1 MTLLLSSSIC
11 PTRAASGGEA
21 TLATTAERAGAVCTT
36 GMPVT
41 WMPSAVSR
49 AAKDPAATAAGS
61 VERGCRLY
69 GSSESSGVPAA
80 VSRPWSTS
88 SDTIGVTSPELT

>member
-1 MTLLLSSSIC
+1 M
-11 PTRAASGGEA
+11 
-21 TLATTAERAGAVCTT
+21 
-36 GMPVT
+36 
-41 WMPSAVSR
+41 
-49 AAKDPAATAAGS
+49 AAGS

-88 SDTIGVTSPELT
+88 SETIGVTSPELM